1 MPGNP
6 KKCRAHALRC
16 DKLARAATTPDARQH
31 FLGLSETWKRLAAEF
46 EAVYF
51 EQLARLAANADL
63 DLPRLI
69 CPRLLP
75 RRNASVSSSAG
86 YAEVPAR

>member
-46 EAVYF
+46 EAGQAF
-51 EQLARLAANADL
+51 LDAMEAMEPPSQPIRL
-63 DLPRLI
+63 
-69 CPRLLP
+69 
-75 RRNASVSSSAG
+75 RRSA
-86 YAEVPAR
+86 